1 MRNPGM
7 RAELRAKGSTVFNS
21 VRVRITAWYTAV
33 MALVLVLLSL
43 FTYTIFWKTAVQQT
57 DSELAELAAA
67 FLVTFQDELQDTSQ
81 REPRA
86 GQDLGRLRAAAHQ
99 AMLEHHFRDHLF
111 ALVDSSGSVAVR
123 SEDMSIPA
131 ATRSDSPLASAPRDF
146 SLRADSAAALLSSD
160 SFRSLIASA
169 SNGQVFHTIQS
180 GKRKFRGYAR
190 PVSAAGQ
197 PYTLALL
204 RSLHPQQEMLED
216 VRASFA
222 WVVPIALLLASA
234 GGYFLARKSLA
245 PVVAMS
251 VQAEKIGAANLH
263 DRLVVRNEKDELGY
277 LARSFNELLERLE
290 QSFERQRRFVADA
303 SHELRTPVAILR
315 GEAEVALSQPIRPSE
330 EYRESLTVLHQESQR
345 LTRIVEDLFTLTR
358 ADAGQYPLTP
368 RSFYLDELIADCV
381 HSART
386 LAIAKQI
393 SLTVD
398 SEEELSI
405 FADESLVRRM
415 ILNLLDNA
423 IKYTQRGGRITITCG
438 KRENS
443 YVLEITDTGPGIS
456 KDMQAQVFER
466 FVRTDEARSRGENDG
481 GGGAGLGLSIARWI
495 AEVHHGRL
503 ELTHSDQA
511 GSTFAAFLP
520 SNREG

>member
-1 MRNPGM
+1 MRVK
-7 RAELRAKGSTVFNS
+7 LRAKASTVFNS

-43 FTYTIFWKTAVQQT
+43 LTYTIFWKTAVEQT
-57 DSELAELAAA
+57 DSDLAELAGA
-67 FLVTFQDELQDTSQ
+67 FLVTFQDELQDTSE
-81 REPRA
+81 RGAKTGE
-86 GQDLGRLRAAAHQ
+86 DLGRLRAAAHQ

-111 ALVDSSGSVAVR
+111 ALVDASGGVVVS
-123 SEDMSIPA
+123 SEDLSSA
-131 ATRSDSPLASAPRDF
+131 ASTRSDTSSASAPRD
-146 SLRADSAAALLSSD
+146 STLPAGSAAALLASD

-169 SNGQVFHTIQS
+169 SKGQVFGTLQR
-180 GKRKFRGYAR
+180 GRRKFRAYAR

-222 WVVPIALLLASA
+222 WVVPLALVLASA

-251 VQAEKIGAANLH
+251 AQAEKIGAANLH
-263 DRLVVRNEKDELGY
+263 DRLVVRNEKDELGV

-315 GEAEVALSQPIRPSE
+315 GEAEVALSQPVRPSE
-330 EYRESLTVLHQESQR
+330 EYRESLTVLHEESQR

-368 RSFYLDELIADCV
+368 RNFYLDELIADCV

-393 SLTVD
+393 SLTVA

-405 FADESLVRRM
+405 LADELLVRRM

-423 IKYTQRGGRITITCG
+423 IKYTQHGGRITIACAR
-438 KRENS
+438 RERS
-443 YVLEITDTGPGIS
+443 YVLQITDTGPGIP
-456 KDMQAQVFER
+456 KQMQAHVFER
-466 FVRTDEARSRGENDG
+466 FVRTDEARSRGEHDG

-495 AEVHHGRL
+495 AEVHEGRL

-520 SNREG
+520 SKTEG